1 MEITRDRLR
10 AHLERIHA
18 GGQFPEAAFQPDL
31 SVIGRSASGSTYIF
45 APPLVETD
53 QGMREPFAIG
63 RMEQLIAAVRSIDGS
78 ESAVLRLE
86 IGDGAL
92 TVRGTSE
99 RSDEARLP
107 ALQPKAVGTYLNP
120 EGAEGLREKLEQGD
134 AVRLPWRHVT
144 GLPALHED
152 FGQDGARLHVKGD
165 GANVHFGSENAIY
178 YRRALP
184 DLGYDGPGCEVG
196 IESVA
201 LAAVLRTVPDEDV
214 EVELTLTG
222 TDDHVGISTSD
233 GYLYALAPKAGKGD
247 TMPP

>member
-1 MEITRDRLR
+1 MEIARDRLQE
-10 AHLERIHA
+10 HLERIHA

-45 APPLVETD
+45 APPLVEAD
-53 QGMREPFAIG
+53 QGIREPFAIG
-63 RMEQLIAAVRSIDGS
+63 RMEQLIAAVRSMAGS
-78 ESAVLRLE
+78 ESALLRLE
-86 IGDGAL
+86 L
-92 TVRGTSE
+92 TGGRLVVRGASE

-107 ALQPKAVGTYLNP
+107 ALRPKSVGTYMNP

-144 GLPALHED
+144 GIPTLHED
-152 FGQDGARLHVKGD
+152 FGQDGARLEVKGD
-165 GANVHFGSENAIY
+165 GADVHFGSENATY

-184 DLGYDGPGCEVG
+184 GLGYDGPPCEVG

-201 LAAVLRTVPDEDV
+201 LAAVLRTVPDENV
-214 EVELTLTG
+214 EVDLTLTG

-233 GYLYALAPKAGKGD
+233 GYVYALAPDAR
-247 TMPP
+247 